1 MTTDNTAPAGMH
13 TITPHIVVRDAGAAS
28 DWYQRA
34 LGASEQTRLTL
45 PSGKLMYAE
54 LRFGDSPVMVADEFP
69 EFGIVSPLAIGGTA
83 VVLHL
88 FTSEVDRAWQRAVE
102 AGAEV
107 LQPLQDQFWGDRQ
120 GQFLDPFGHKWNL
133 AQHLRDVPAD
143 ELAQAAAVRQLG
155 IAAGVTPC
163 STASDP
169 TPRKGATAI
178 DEVGITWRQGSRRD
192 ELPGTSTFVPDQR
205 RSWSASA
212 FPLVRGRVREHE
224 IQKGS
229 TLCGPRSQLPVR

>member
-13 TITPHIVVRDAGAAS
+13 TITPHIVVRDAAAAS

-45 PSGKLMYAE
+45 PSGKLMYVE
-54 LRFGDSPVMVADEFP
+54 LRFGDSPVMAADEFP

-107 LQPLQDQFWGDRQ
+107 LQPLQDQFWETARVSSWTRSATSGTS
-120 GQFLDPFGHKWNL
+120 L
-133 AQHLRDVPAD
+133 
-143 ELAQAAAVRQLG
+143 
-155 IAAGVTPC
+155 
-163 STASDP
+163 STSATSRPTSWP
-169 TPRKGATAI
+169 TPRLRCLPAR
-178 DEVGITWRQGSRRD
+178 DCRR
-192 ELPGTSTFVPDQR
+192 
-205 RSWSASA
+205 ASA
-212 FPLVRGRVREHE
+212 GSAPQLRTVNGTLRSPTLPLM
-224 IQKGS
+224 S
-229 TLCGPRSQLPVR
+229 

>member
-13 TITPHIVVRDAGAAS
+13 TITPHIVVRDAAAAS

-45 PSGKLMYAE
+45 PSGKLMYVE
-54 LRFGDSPVMVADEFP
+54 LRFGDSPVMAADEFP

-88 FTSEVDRAWQRAVE
+88 FTNEVDRAWQRAVE

-143 ELAQAAAVRQLG
+143 ELAQAAAALF
-155 IAAGVTPC
+155 
-163 STASDP
+163 AS
-169 TPRKGATAI
+169 
-178 DEVGITWRQGSRRD
+178 
-192 ELPGTSTFVPDQR
+192 
-205 RSWSASA
+205 
-212 FPLVRGRVREHE
+212 
-224 IQKGS
+224 
-229 TLCGPRSQLPVR
+229 